1 MTAVPELQ
9 LLNFKEVGKMNG
21 LFSLAKTG
29 TMGDAAEFLTQLFGG
44 TLGTVFSYAINIT
57 AIGLTIAYVIKA
69 VLAFIKYKGESN
81 PNQAEISKKEA
92 INCLIV
98 AGVSISLGV
107 LINLIL
113 GIFGISVFS
122 VK

>member
-1 MTAVPELQ
+1 MS
-9 LLNFKEVGKMNG
+9 G
-21 LFSLAKTG
+21 LFYLAKTG
-29 TMGDAAEFLTQLFGG
+29 TMSDAAEFLTQLFGG
-44 TLGTVFSYAINIT
+44 TLGVVFSYAINIA

-69 VLAFIKYKGESN
+69 VMAFIKYKGESN
-81 PNQAEISKKEA
+81 PNQAEFSKKEA

-98 AGVSISLGV
+98 AGVSISVGV

-113 GIFGISVFS
+113 GIFGISVFN